1 MLRALRAL
9 IKVQLGMRRV
19 AMLWTVLALPSGG
32 GGYG

>member
-9 IKVQLGMRRV
+9 KVQVGMRRV
-19 AMLWTVLALPSGG
+19 AMLWTVLALLSGG